1 MSRLCVVMC
10 THNRREQ
17 TLACLRAVA
26 ASRDVDDVIINVVL
40 VDDGSTDGTA
50 DALRAEFPRVQVLRG
65 DGTLYWCRAMHLA
78 FAHAMREGHDAYLWL
93 NDDTLLAPEA
103 IARML
108 ATAAERRANFGRPVI
123 IVGTVGHGEGA
134 ALRPSYGGRM
144 AVSRW
149 RPTAWRLLK
158 PKERPLALHTMDGN
172 LVLVTAA
179 AAQRTGN
186 LDPLFEHAM
195 GDHDYGLRARAAGV
209 GLWLA
214 AGMLGRCAP
223 NPREGGF
230 DDHTLPLSQRWRHL
244 LSRKGLPWRSW
255 ARFTRR
261 HAGWAWPLVF
271 AWPYLRVLLGRAARQ
286 DR

>member
-1 MSRLCVVMC
+1 MSRLCVLVC
-10 THNRREQ
+10 CHNRREQ

-26 ASRDVDDVIINVVL
+26 ASRDVAKVTINAVL
-40 VDDGSTDGTA
+40 VDDGSADGTA
-50 DALRAEFPRVQVLRG
+50 EAVRAEFRWVEVLQG

-78 FAHAMREGHDAYLWL
+78 FAQAMREGHDAYLWL
-93 NDDTLLAPEA
+93 NDDTLLVPDA
-103 IARML
+103 IARLL
-108 ATAAERRANFGRPVI
+108 ATAAERRANFGQPVI
-123 IVGTVGHGEGA
+123 IVGTLGHGEDGKLQA
-134 ALRPSYGGRM
+134 SYGGRV
-144 AVSRW
+144 ARSRW
-149 RPTAWRLLK
+149 RRTAWRLLA

-172 LVLVTAA
+172 LVLVTAEA
-179 AAQRTGN
+179 ARRSGN
-186 LDPLFEHAM
+186 LDPAYEHAM

-214 AGMLGRCAP
+214 PGLLGRCAP

-230 DDHTLPLSQRWRHL
+230 DDITLPLAARWRHL

-261 HAGWAWPLVF
+261 HAGWAWPLYF
-271 AWPYLRVLLGRAARQ
+271 AWPYVRVLLGRAARR

>member
-1 MSRLCVVMC
+1 MSRLCVLMC
-10 THNRREQ
+10 AHNRREQ
-17 TLACLRAVA
+17 TLACLRALA
-26 ASRDVDDVIINVVL
+26 ASRDVAAVTINVVL

-50 DALRAEFPRVQVLRG
+50 DAVRAEFPRVQLLQG

-78 FAHAMREGHDAYLWL
+78 FARALRGGHDAYLWL

-123 IVGTVGHGEGA
+123 IVGTVGHGESTK
-134 ALRPSYGGRM
+134 LLPSYGGRV

-149 RPTAWRLLK
+149 RRTAWRLLT

-172 LVLVTAA
+172 LVLVTAEA
-179 AAQRTGN
+179 ARRTGN
-186 LDPLFEHAM
+186 LDPAFEHAM

-209 GLWLA
+209 VLWLA
-214 AGMLGRCAP
+214 PGMLGRCAP

-230 DDHTLPLSQRWRHL
+230 DDGSLSLAERWRRL
-244 LSRKGLPWRSW
+244 LSPKGLPWRSW
-255 ARFTRR
+255 LRFTRR
-261 HAGWAWPLVF
+261 HAGWVWPLYF
-271 AWPYLRVLLGRAARQ
+271 AWPYVRVLLGRAARR